1 MWFTSFYVR
10 AVMPA
15 MSTKPR
21 GIYLHAYREHLVSD
35 RTSRIFRQLHNSP
48 QYRTLFS
55 DDCFNILDHASTTF
69 QLKIREDI
77 LIQWEIPTLNHQIYY
92 VNLKLSL

>member
-1 MWFTSFYVR
+1 MIYKFLCAGCNACYVDETSR
-10 AVMPA
+10 HL
-15 MSTKPR
+15 STR
-21 GIYLHAYREHLVSD
+21 IREHLVSD
-35 RTSRIFRQLHNSP
+35 RTSRIFRQLDNSP

-55 DDCFNILDHASTTF
+55 ADCFNILDHASTTF

-77 LIQWEIPTLNHQIYY
+77 LIQWEIPTLNHQIHY